1 MRNVVARN
9 DLQVHGKLPDA
20 PSRGRALIEAQDRRP
35 RAYRNVD
42 VSERIEIERQL
53 VAFRAR
59 IELELALPPTL
70 YVDRAAV
77 DAVDEH
83 GIEATRHVLDLDAQI
98 LVAVGLGAHP
108 TRAGRR
114 GDRAAVEKRH
124 PILED
129 RAAHRRRRRG
139 RGERDHRDGARCRWR
154 KRWRAVPTPSSSA
167 AAWSGTWRWHVSS
180 ARSFTASRRSWSR
193 SPSTRRSST

>member
-59 IELELALPPTL
+59 IELELALPPPPHL
-70 YVDRAAV
+70 GRAPG
-77 DAVDEH
+77 DAVDEP
-83 GIEATRHVLDLDAQI
+83 GQEGTRHVLELHAHN
-98 LVAVGLGAHP
+98 LVSV
-108 TRAGRR
+108 
-114 GDRAAVEKRH
+114 
-124 PILED
+124 
-129 RAAHRRRRRG
+129 G
-139 RGERDHRDGARCRWR
+139 RGGPPPPAGAQ
-154 KRWRAVPTPSSSA
+154 
-167 AAWSGTWRWHVSS
+167 
-180 ARSFTASRRSWSR
+180 
-193 SPSTRRSST
+193 

>member
-59 IELELALPPTL
+59 IELELALPPPL
-70 YVDRAAV
+70 QLERAAV
-77 DAVDEH
+77 DAVHEH
-83 GIEATRHVLDLDAQI
+83 RKVGTRHLP
-98 LVAVGLGAHP
+98 GLHA
-108 TRAGRR
+108 
-114 GDRAAVEKRH
+114 
-124 PILED
+124 PIIYDIGPCTITL
-129 RAAHRRRRRG
+129 
-139 RGERDHRDGARCRWR
+139 
-154 KRWRAVPTPSSSA
+154 RAV
-167 AAWSGTWRWHVSS
+167 
-180 ARSFTASRRSWSR
+180 
-193 SPSTRRSST
+193 